1 MVARNKVTFI
11 FQVLVLVAVIGGS
24 ALASYLNN

>member
-1 MVARNKVTFI
+1 MIARNKITFI
-11 FQVLVLVAVIGGS
+11 LQVLVLIAVIGGS